1 MRGILKSDWFL
12 SCLILI
18 VFLLT
23 NGYQYNWDDQHVE
36 IPLLKS
42 LIDPSLYVGD
52 YYVESLKKN
61 FTSFMYPLLSRIITL
76 DQIPAVY
83 FLLYLLSRYFLFFWV
98 YKIWKYISGQKL
110 TAFLCAVM
118 FVLIGRVPEFLYRTF
133 SHQEFA
139 LGIIFAGI
147 YFFYK
152 ERFVLASAILGCA
165 ANFHALYAL
174 FPMIF
179 LEIFLMRDL
188 KKYKFV
194 SFLKSSV
201 AFLICA
207 LPFLIWTAKRLLSA
221 PAAEDPGIYENWVAL
236 YKIACP
242 QNFLFLEVPL
252 NAIFKDFKNFE
263 QAIPRYLI
271 LIVLFALNA
280 VHHEAFRK
288 DRKMTACA
296 LGTLGLLLA
305 LFFFSYIQPNRL
317 ILDLNLARGA
327 QYLLLFL
334 MGYTM
339 ILLLKVSEEFP
350 LWMSIPLAMMF
361 YLLGFGDLIA
371 TLSALAM
378 FFLIAALRLFYRHS
392 ARPGPPVV
400 KAGAGRMTQ
409 VILFCALFLTA
420 VAGMVIFMKYKFN
433 PSVFLKLYSGTAWIF
448 LGFLVVVL
456 GKKIAKVNLSPK
468 ILIMIPLILMFVQYG
483 RYHWDHLKVQKYGGG
498 FWQLQRDW
506 EDMQRFVKDHTPKN
520 ALFMIPNDM
529 EMGGFRILSERK
541 IICCYR
547 DCGIVGFD
555 YKAALEWQRRLA
567 DIGSFKVIANQSIK
581 PAILNALFKYHVD
594 YIVFMRYYAPDP
606 QAPGLEKIYENRSFS
621 LFQVK
626 LHHFP

>member
-1 MRGILKSDWFL
+1 MRGILKSDWFVSL
-12 SCLILI
+12 LILT

-42 LIDPSLYVGD
+42 LIDPSLYAGD

-61 FTSFMYPLLSRIITL
+61 FTSFMYPLISRIITV
-76 DQIPAVY
+76 DQIPAAY
-83 FLLYLLSRYFLFFWV
+83 FILYLLSRYFLFFWL
-98 YKIWKYISGQKL
+98 YKIWKYISGQRL
-110 TAFLCAVM
+110 TAFLCTAM
-118 FVLIGRVPEFLYRTF
+118 FILIGRVPEFLYRTF

-152 ERFVLASAILGCA
+152 ERFILASAILGCA

-179 LEIFLMRDL
+179 LGIFLML
-188 KKYKFV
+188 GIKKYKFT
-194 SFLKSSV
+194 SLLKSSF

-207 LPFLIWTAKRLLSA
+207 LPFLIWTAQRLLSA
-221 PAAEDPGIYENWVAL
+221 PTAADSKIYENWIAL

-252 NAIFKDFKNFE
+252 NKIFKDFPSFE

-271 LIVLFALNA
+271 IIVLFILNF
-280 VHHEAFRK
+280 VHNETFRK
-288 DRKMTACA
+288 DKKLAAGA
-296 LGTLGLLLA
+296 LTTLGLLA
-305 LFFFSYIQPNRL
+305 GLFFFSYIQPNRL
-317 ILDLNLARGA
+317 VLDLNLARSA

-334 MGYTM
+334 MGYTT
-339 ILLLKVSEEFP
+339 ILLLKLSRELP
-350 LWMSIPLAMMF
+350 LWAVMLLAAMF
-361 YLLGFGDLIA
+361 YLLGLGDFIA
-371 TLSALAM
+371 TLAGLSML
-378 FFLIAALRLFYRHS
+378 FFITAIRSNRWEKSFKNR
-392 ARPGPPVV
+392 VV
-400 KAGAGRMTQ
+400 T
-409 VILFCALFLTA
+409 ILWSVLFLA
-420 VAGMVIFMKYKFN
+420 SVAGIISFMEYKFKPQFFMK
-433 PSVFLKLYSGTAWIF
+433 LYGAMAWIF
-448 LGFLVVVL
+448 LGFLIIFL
-456 GKKIAKVNLSPK
+456 GKRIAKVSLSPK
-468 ILIMIPLILMFVQYG
+468 LLIVIPFVLMFAQYG

-506 EDMQRFVKDHTPKN
+506 EDMQRFVKEHTPKN
-520 ALFMIPNDM
+520 ALLMTPNDM

-541 IICCYR
+541 IVCCYR

-567 DIGSFKVIANQSIK
+567 DVDSFKVIVDQSIK

-594 YIVFMRYYAPDP
+594 YIVFMRYYAPDHH
-606 QAPGLEKIYENRSFS
+606 ASSLEKIYENRSFS

-626 LHHFP
+626 LHH